1 MQERQAV
8 DEAGADTL
16 VDEIVADHDAIFRA
30 LRADWSREVFAADL
44 SLPQMRVLLL
54 LDRYGDR
61 SMSQLAEALGRSLP
75 TVGGLTDRLVE
86 AGLVQR
92 AEHSEDRRV
101 TIARLTPAGQELV
114 DNLSAANLDNTRR
127 LIERLNAD
135 ELRLVKAALAVLR
148 REALALAQEADAA
161 SSREPAAAS

>member
-1 MQERQAV
+1 MPERQAV
-8 DEAGADTL
+8 DEARADTL

-75 TVGGLTDRLVE
+75 TIGGLADRLVE

-161 SSREPAAAS
+161 SGRQPADS